1 MAWSSVDVKIKG
13 KGWGAMMK
21 PSDSTVVFSVSCAC
35 KIKVGDTIECGGEAY
50 KAASVTDV
58 AQRGETFLVETEGNS
73 DGESETRGTDDS
85 SGEEEI
91 QSEGDS

>member
-73 DGESETRGTDDS
+73 DGKSKARGNNPEP
-85 SGEEEI
+85 SGEEI
-91 QSEGDS
+91 QGEDNP